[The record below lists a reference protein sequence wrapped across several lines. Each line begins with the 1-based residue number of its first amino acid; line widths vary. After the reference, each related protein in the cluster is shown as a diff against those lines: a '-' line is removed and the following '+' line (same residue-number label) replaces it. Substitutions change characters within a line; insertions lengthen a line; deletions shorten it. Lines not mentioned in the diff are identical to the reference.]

1 MVTRYALSSIN
12 KRFYFNSEIK
22 MRKTYKLFI
31 FTLLTAL
38 LSSSAF
44 AGAKRGVFYQTMQNR
59 AMGGVGILSSQ
70 GATAFIRNPALLS
83 RRKISVSPFSLQL
96 IANKNFKN
104 LGDFVS
110 ENAESLE
117 SFADLDSATVNNIYT
132 DLNSIDNRWMKLG
145 IPIGGGITATN
156 LAVAYYGIF
165 DFEFKID
172 KGIYEPHVSMKGT
185 FDNVITVGY
194 GKGVDFIYPGVK
206 LGAAVKFITRREAP
220 EQKLGFSEIT
230 SGPDLFT
237 ELFDTLQSGNAGFG
251 FDLGAL
257 YGINEKL
264 EVGLVIVDLVGNID
278 DGNDDIST
286 NLKLG
291 VKYDLFSRISAE
303 VNVVDLLNSDETAF
317 FNRVHIGVE
326 ARLLILKVRG
336 GFNQGYPTFG
346 AGLNLGIIRADFAVW
361 TEEQGDFPG
370 FDGETFYGA
379 QFYLGF

>member
-1 MVTRYALSSIN
+1 
-12 KRFYFNSEIK
+12 
-22 MRKTYKLFI
+22 MRKTYKLLI

-38 LSSSAF
+38 LTSSAF

-59 AMGGVGILSSQ
+59 AMGGVGIMSSQ
-70 GATAFIRNPALLS
+70 GATAFISNPALLS
-83 RRKISVSPFSLQL
+83 RRNISVSPFSLQL
-96 IANKNFKN
+96 IANKNFSN
-104 LGDFVS
+104 LFNFVS
-110 ENAESLE
+110 DYADSLAN
-117 SFADLDSATVNNIYT
+117 FDDSSPGLIDSIYT

-156 LAVAYYGIF
+156 LGIAYYGVL
-165 DFEFKID
+165 DFNFKID
-172 KGIYEPHVSMKGT
+172 KGIYEPRIYMKGL
-185 FDNVITVGY
+185 FDNVVTVGY
-194 GKGVDFIYPGVK
+194 GKGVDFIYPGLK
-206 LGAAVKFITRREAP
+206 MGAAVKFITRRETA
-220 EQKLGFSEIT
+220 EQKLGFSDIE
-230 SGPDLFT
+230 GADDLIT
-237 ELFDTLQSGNAGFG
+237 ELRDSLASGKSGFG

-257 YGINEKL
+257 YAINEKL
-264 EVGLVIVDLVGNID
+264 EVGLVVVDLVGNID

-291 VKYDLFSRISAE
+291 VKYDLLSRFSAE

-326 ARLLILKVRG
+326 ASLLILKVRG

>member
-1 MVTRYALSSIN
+1 
-12 KRFYFNSEIK
+12 

-31 FTLLTAL
+31 LTLLTAL

-44 AGAKRGVFYQTMQNR
+44 AGAKRGVFYQSMQNR
-59 AMGGVGILSSQ
+59 AMGGVGLMSLQ
-70 GATAFIRNPALLS
+70 GATAFINNPALLS
-83 RRKISVSPFSLQL
+83 RRSISVSPLSLQL
-96 IANKNFKN
+96 IANKNFSN
-104 LGDFVS
+104 LFNFVS
-110 ENAESLE
+110 ENSEALGA
-117 SFADLDSATVNNIYT
+117 FDDLSPDSVKAIYD
-132 DLNSIDNRWMKLG
+132 DLNSIDNRWMKMG
-145 IPIGGGITATN
+145 IPFGGGITATN
-156 LAVAYYGIF
+156 LGVAYYGVL
-165 DFEFKID
+165 DFNFKID
-172 KGIYEPHVSMKGT
+172 KGIYEPRIYMKGLL
-185 FDNVITVGY
+185 DLIGTVGY
-194 GKGVDFIYPGVK
+194 GKGVDFIYPGLK
-206 LGAAVKFITRREAP
+206 MGGAVKFISRRETP
-220 EQKLGFSEIT
+220 EQKLGFSDIEG
-230 SGPDLFT
+230 SGDLIS
-237 ELFDTLQSGNAGFG
+237 ELTDSLASGKSGFG

-257 YGINEKL
+257 YAINEKL

-379 QFYLGF
+379 QLYLGF